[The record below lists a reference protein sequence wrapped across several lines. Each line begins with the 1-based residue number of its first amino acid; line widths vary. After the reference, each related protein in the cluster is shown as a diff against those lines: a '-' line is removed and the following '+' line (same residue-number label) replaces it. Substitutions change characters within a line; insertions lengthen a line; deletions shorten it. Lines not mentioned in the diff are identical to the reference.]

1 MVDAND
7 IHNCLYLIGVNSSM
21 RPFLNTLMSKTA
33 KLRDFTPEG
42 LFSDMRSW
50 SATDKVLNSTRPPK
64 NPKPNKDKGKTTPS
78 EGTQALLSHSSGE
91 SCWSASNPHSRP
103 RNTPDGPKGNPSLPH
118 CSHCYKNGYVLNNH
132 TKESCK
138 DLLRLSNPPSA
149 LSTTNKSPSSS
160 KLPLTETAK
169 VSWASRLAN
178 KSSPTALVADS
189 DESSDDVQSDLK
201 SLISV
206 LAAIDEDPSS
216 LSALMTST
224 PKSDHH
230 YLHKLGTQASGA
242 SLSTW

>member
-1 MVDAND
+1 
-7 IHNCLYLIGVNSSM
+7 
-21 RPFLNTLMSKTA
+21 
-33 KLRDFTPEG
+33 
-42 LFSDMRSW
+42 
-50 SATDKVLNSTRPPK
+50 
-64 NPKPNKDKGKTTPS
+64 
-78 EGTQALLSHSSGE
+78 
-91 SCWSASNPHSRP
+91 
-103 RNTPDGPKGNPSLPH
+103 
-118 CSHCYKNGYVLNNH
+118 LNNH

-169 VSWASRLAN
+169 KVSWASRLLAN